1 MAHHIVSYDNP
12 QIEIPQSFL
21 LVVQSTISARTVC
34 KIYFR
39 RRDEDLEENDK
50 HVHFIGVLENVLKIL
65 RLKVAIERVKHFP
78 QQPTEPRDTTYSIA
92 SVAEANVHTRFANL
106 HVEYTSE
113 EYLNILD
120 ISPAAQ
126 LVATTEY
133 EVEDMKDD
141 E

>member
-1 MAHHIVSYDNP
+1 
-12 QIEIPQSFL
+12 
-21 LVVQSTISARTVC
+21 
-34 KIYFR
+34 
-39 RRDEDLEENDK
+39 
-50 HVHFIGVLENVLKIL
+50 LKIL
-65 RLKVAIERVKHFP
+65 KLKVTIEKVKHFP
-78 QQPTEPRDTTYSIA
+78 QRPTGPRDPTNSIA

-113 EYLNILD
+113 EYLNIPHV
-120 ISPAAQ
+120 SPAAQ

>member
-1 MAHHIVSYDNP
+1 VQEPCVKYISGD
-12 QIEIPQSFL
+12 
-21 LVVQSTISARTVC
+21 VVN
-34 KIYFR
+34 
-39 RRDEDLEENDK
+39 RDDLEENDK
-50 HVHFIGVLENVLKIL
+50 HAHFIGVLENVLKIL
-65 RLKVAIERVKHFP
+65 SLKVTIERVKHFP
-78 QQPTEPRDTTYSIA
+78 QRPTEPRDTTYSIA
-92 SVAEANVHTRFANL
+92 SAAEANVHTRFANL